1 MLKQLRRQRGKSGK
15 EMIVRDKTGSSDC
28 SNHRIDATE
37 TQRVPHL
44 GGEIGVEYQ
53 GKLFFFFFLTRDYT
67 EIYLK
72 VQSIQYRYL
81 GDMFHWWETNLV
93 LHIIRT
99 TMMFKLFHMQPNKKT
114 QFRPA
119 TQAVQELCF
128 QGCAVV
134 EVTAPSWQEV

>member
-1 MLKQLRRQRGKSGK
+1 MPQKHREFPILVEKLEWNIK
-15 EMIVRDKTGSSDC
+15 ENCFFV
-28 SNHRIDATE
+28 
-37 TQRVPHL
+37 
-44 GGEIGVEYQ
+44 
-53 GKLFFFFFLTRDYT
+53 FFFFTRDYT